1 MSHTI
6 LLYYKY
12 IPIENPAEFMDSHRT
27 LCKSLNLKG
36 RIIIAKEGINGTVE
50 GLTKDIEE
58 YIEKFTADERF
69 ADIVFKKSADI
80 GDAFPKMSIKVR
92 DEIVTSHLGEKDVDP
107 NVVTGKRLDPSEL
120 DQWYEDKKDFV
131 IVDMRNDYEFNVGH
145 FENSIMPGMQVFSDL
160 KEIIPKIEEFRDK
173 KIITVCTGGV
183 RCEKASGY
191 LVQEGF
197 NDVYQLD
204 GGMATYLDRHPGK
217 HFKGKLYVF
226 DKRIV
231 MQTENQGVIGKCI
244 RCENLSDD
252 FINCTNLKCND
263 HVICCLNCREEDGRG
278 FCSQKCEEVFQV
290 I

>member
-1 MSHTI
+1 
-6 LLYYKY
+6 
-12 IPIENPAEFMDSHRT
+12 MDSHRA

-50 GLTKDIEE
+50 GLTNDTEE
-58 YIEKFTADERF
+58 YIKKFTADPRF
-69 ADIVFKKSADI
+69 ADIVFKKSAGI

-131 IVDMRNDYEFNVGH
+131 VVDMRNDYEFNVGH

-197 NDVYQLD
+197 KDVYQLD

-231 MQTENQGVIGKCI
+231 MQTDNQGTIGKCI
-244 RCENLSDD
+244 RCESLSDD
-252 FINCTNLKCND
+252 FINCANLKCND
-263 HVICCLNCREEDGRG
+263 HVICCMNCRNAEGQGYCCVECDG
-278 FCSQKCEEVFQV
+278 K
-290 I
+290 